1 MTPSR
6 ALLAL
11 SLIIAVCCAAYL
23 ADPPPSAAAQGQ
35 GQPQDRPIRVRVANT
50 LKIFNELQE
59 TKDVETRLIA
69 DRQALAAEEK
79 PMKEKVD
86 KLEAEKG
93 NFRPDSPQYEQWQQ
107 QYLRAANEHKLWAQ
121 IQMGELDWRRKRQTR
136 AIYRKI
142 YDAVQQY
149 AEKNGID
156 LVLSDHQPTLGDKEM
171 AAVPYEQ
178 MANLMNSRRVLYTSK
193 AADISDA
200 IIALMDTQYK
210 MNAGGGGAVGG
221 NPGPGQGGPR
231 TGTNR

>member
-1 MTPSR
+1 MIVSK
-6 ALLAL
+6 ALPAL
-11 SLIIAVCCAAYL
+11 SLIAAICCAATYL
-23 ADPPPSAAAQGQ
+23 ADPLPSAAAQGQ
-35 GQPQDRPIRVRVANT
+35 GQTDRPIRVRVANT

-59 TKDVETRLIA
+59 TKDVEARLIA

-93 NFRPDSPQYEQWQQ
+93 NFRPDSPQFEQWQAQ
-107 QYLRAANEHKLWAQ
+107 HLRASNEHRLWAQ

-142 YDAVQQY
+142 YDAVQLY

-171 AAVPYEQ
+171 AAVPYDQ

-193 AADISDA
+193 AADISDE

-210 MNAGGGGAVGG
+210 MNAGGGAVGA
-221 NPGPGQGGPR
+221 NPGQGQGGPR

>member
-1 MTPSR
+1 MTVPK

-11 SLIIAVCCAAYL
+11 SLTAAVCCVAAYL
-23 ADPPPSAAAQGQ
+23 ADPPPSAAAQAQ
-35 GQPQDRPIRVRVANT
+35 GQIDRPIRVRVANT

-59 TKDVETRLIA
+59 TKDIEARLIA
-69 DRQALAAEEK
+69 ERQALAAEEK

-93 NFRPDSPQYEQWQQ
+93 NFRPDSPQFEQWQDRL
-107 QYLRAANEHKLWAQ
+107 LRAESEHKLWAQ
-121 IQMGELDWRRKRQTR
+121 VQMRDLDWKRKRQTR
-136 AIYRKI
+136 AVYRKI
-142 YDAVQQY
+142 YDAIQQY
-149 AEKNGID
+149 SEKNGID

-193 AADISDA
+193 AADISDQ